1 MNYRHRTW
9 LTDVVGVLLKQS
21 YIMSMEKS
29 KIQTS
34 RKEVEYKIANEK
46 SLPQQMTGSKLF

>member
-9 LTDVVGVLLKQS
+9 LTDVVGVLLKRS
-21 YIMSMEKS
+21 YTMSMEKS

>member
-21 YIMSMEKS
+21 YTMSMEKS